1 MNYFSNENVN
11 LAVLKKR
18 AFNYRWAEVPEGVIP
33 LTAADPDFPAAP
45 EIREAIVDYVQ
56 DGYLSYT
63 PKLGLPDFR
72 ESIARSLCAR
82 KNEGVDAQL
91 VLPIDSAARGMY
103 VIAQTVLQPGD
114 EVIIFDPVDYLFKE
128 ATLAAGA
135 KPVCF
140 PATLKADGSGID
152 LSRLEDYITPKT
164 KMLGFCNPH
173 NPLGMVYSRE
183 DLEHVLALC
192 ARHDLWIMNDEIWS
206 DIVFPE
212 KPFLSLLALGAEK
225 NRKTLSVFGFSK
237 SFGVA
242 GLRIGCIYVTEPE
255 IFEKLVANS
264 AVMTTAGGISSI
276 SQVAGMAC
284 LDKSYYWVEEFIR
297 HLTGNRDYA
306 VERLNK
312 LRGITVQRPQATYL
326 LYLDVTGTGMGSQQ
340 FVDWMIEHAKLALVP
355 GTEKFFGPGAEG
367 HVRMCFAT
375 SREILT
381 EGLNR
386 LEQGLQQWYAS
397 RGE

>member
-1 MNYFSNENVN
+1 MNLFSNESIN
-11 LAVLKKR
+11 LDILKKR

-33 LTAADPDFPAAP
+33 LTAADPDFPVAP
-45 EIREAIVDYVQ
+45 EIRQAILDYVK

-63 PKLGLPDFR
+63 PKLGLPEFR
-72 ESIARSLCAR
+72 SSIANCLSHR
-82 KNEGVDAQL
+82 KQEGVAPEL

-103 VIAQTVLQPGD
+103 VIAQTVLLPGD

-128 ATLAAGA
+128 SALAAGA
-135 KPVCF
+135 VPVYF
-140 PATLKADGSGID
+140 PAKLKADGSGID

-183 DLEHVLALC
+183 DLEHVLEVC
-192 ARHDLWIMNDEIWS
+192 NRHNLWIMNDEIWS

-225 NRKTLSVFGFSK
+225 NRRTLSVFGFSK

-242 GLRIGCIYVTEPE
+242 GLRIGCIYTAEPE

-276 SQVAGMAC
+276 SQVAGIAC
-284 LDKSYYWVEEFIR
+284 LEQAYYWVEGFIR
-297 HLTGNRDYA
+297 HLTANRDYA
-306 VERLNK
+306 VERLNSM
-312 LRGITVQRPQATYL
+312 RGISVHKPQATYL
-326 LYLDVTGTGMGSQQ
+326 LYLDISGTGMGSQE
-340 FVDWMIEHAKLALVP
+340 FVDWMITEAKLALVP

-367 HVRMCFAT
+367 HVRLCFAT
-375 SREILT
+375 SRELLT

-386 LEQGLQQWYAS
+386 LEAGLNRYYAT
-397 RGE
+397 RA